1 MKTSNTY
8 VVVLGLIV
16 IAAMAGSVIAGNEID
31 DNTIAN
37 GAVVGLIAL
46 AAVVIG
52 ILASIAHSSTD
63 TYTATLRYEPEQEPV
78 KVWPTDWRKQD
89 TEVKPDAS

>member
-37 GAVVGLIAL
+37 GAVFGLINL
-46 AAVVIG
+46 TTVVIR
-52 ILASIAHSSTD
+52 I
-63 TYTATLRYEPEQEPV
+63 
-78 KVWPTDWRKQD
+78 QD
-89 TEVKPDAS
+89 TIDN